1 MIDYKTIKKYIGKKI
16 KIKYTKDFLI
26 EQKKNRKKIEEEN
39 KLQDQSYDTQR
50 LLKEKG
56 LSSVN
61 EIDFSEGVLT
71 RIDIVSD
78 YTTDEDY
85 SVIIPSL
92 SVQKLKYKCKVPLIQ
107 NFTLLF
113 YLFFLLCTNLY
124 HNNLILLILLFL
136 FSILFLVIYL
146 TLSFLHF
153 LVIYNIHLLSWLL
166 LRYS

>member
-1 MIDYKTIKKYIGKKI
+1 MQLKKEFLELSTNFNNNINEDKLLFIGM
-16 KIKYTKDFLI
+16 FLNLYMSKSNFKNKS
-26 EQKKNRKKIEEEN
+26 EVQKH
-39 KLQDQSYDTQR
+39 
-50 LLKEKG
+50 
-56 LSSVN
+56 
-61 EIDFSEGVLT
+61 F
-71 RIDIVSD
+71 
-78 YTTDEDY
+78 
-85 SVIIPSL
+85 PSL

>member
-1 MIDYKTIKKYIGKKI
+1 MFKKTIFKTIFKYAIPNVISMWIFTLYTMID
-16 KIKYTKDFLI
+16 
-26 EQKKNRKKIEEEN
+26 
-39 KLQDQSYDTQR
+39 
-50 LLKEKG
+50 
-56 LSSVN
+56 
-61 EIDFSEGVLT
+61 GVFISRFVGSTAL
-71 RIDIVSD
+71 
-78 YTTDEDY
+78 
-85 SVIIPSL
+85 PSL

>member
-1 MIDYKTIKKYIGKKI
+1 MSPTNSITVFSKI
-16 KIKYTKDFLI
+16 IAIFCFSTSSPHNSLVKIVP
-26 EQKKNRKKIEEEN
+26 
-39 KLQDQSYDTQR
+39 KLWLQAIAP
-50 LLKEKG
+50 E
-56 LSSVN
+56 
-61 EIDFSEGVLT
+61 
-71 RIDIVSD
+71 
-78 YTTDEDY
+78 
-85 SVIIPSL
+85 IIPSL

>member
-1 MIDYKTIKKYIGKKI
+1 MKKEEKVVEVLREESYKVSEEDVLIAQLVPSFLGSFFTIIPKQV
-16 KIKYTKDFLI
+16 FL
-26 EQKKNRKKIEEEN
+26 
-39 KLQDQSYDTQR
+39 
-50 LLKEKG
+50 
-56 LSSVN
+56 
-61 EIDFSEGVLT
+61 
-71 RIDIVSD
+71 
-78 YTTDEDY
+78 
-85 SVIIPSL
+85 PSL